1 MAGEEIPQPTEL
13 VYLPRPSW
21 APVTLAF
28 GLGLFV
34 AGIYAKGFLVPGF
47 VYSTIGAA
55 IALASLRELVV
66 GGARAVLRLPR
77 RQRIRSAVVPPST
90 FEAPKKG

>member
-1 MAGEEIPQPTEL
+1 MAAQGPPQPTEL

-21 APVTLAF
+21 APAALAF
-28 GLGLFV
+28 GLGFFI
-34 AGIYAKGFLVPGF
+34 AGIYAKGFLLPGF

-55 IALASLRELVV
+55 IALASLRQLAV
-66 GGARAVLRLPR
+66 GAARDVMRLPR

-90 FEAPKKG
+90 FEAPRKG